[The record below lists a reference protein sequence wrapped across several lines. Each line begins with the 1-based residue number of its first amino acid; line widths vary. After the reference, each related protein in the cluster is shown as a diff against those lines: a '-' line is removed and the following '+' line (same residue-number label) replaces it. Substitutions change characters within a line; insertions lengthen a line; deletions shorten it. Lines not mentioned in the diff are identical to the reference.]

1 MITILKTILKPVFT
15 VIFLVLKTVFNNPN
29 ILDGLLT
36 GYILTQLLSNRY
48 NIAGNGYWILFATIT
63 ICIILNTFYIYPIYI
78 VAGIFGTVVIGLAA
92 WLISGLSLMAAI
104 IAVVVWLVI
113 RVISYGNKLPD

>member
-1 MITILKTILKPVFT
+1 MIRLLTIILKPVFV
-15 VIFLVLKTVFNNPN
+15 VISLILKTIFTNPN
-29 ILDGLLT
+29 ILDGLLA

-63 ICIILNTFYIYPIYI
+63 ICIIFNTFYIRPVYI
-78 VAGIFGTVVIGLAA
+78 VAGIFGTVIIGLAA

-104 IAVVVWLVI
+104 IAVVIWLVI
-113 RVISYGNKLPD
+113 RIVAYDKRSTD